1 MKPGP
6 ERALKRPR
14 SLRAPGSDR
23 MAGDAAE
30 AGFGPP
36 ADASVRELADE
47 LVDSVADSLGGGD
60 PDDFISTGASRHAG
74 LHSDFER
81 AAGPGLSDAL
91 GSSRHRL
98 RGMVTRSFF
107 AVAAVALGMAAV
119 LALALSPSG
128 RPWALQLETAALY
141 GVLALLAALCVRVPQ
156 HGLQRA
162 MTGTLALTVLA
173 IAWVAVRLGWGLQAP
188 GLSAYGLLV
197 CVLCA
202 SAGMRSGALLAAVA
216 ALALGAVQLLAPLAG
231 GMGPPG
237 AEGGVPPVSDWV
249 RLSTH
254 WMLVAAGL
262 AAGAMTHQVVQRYMR
277 TATEREVRFRRL
289 LALAADAYW
298 EVDAQYRLRTA
309 GRRSAENKLL
319 TEANGLGQ
327 VPWELPHFDCDPA
340 TLDTLQADMDA
351 RASFRDLAVR
361 WRGDDGKQRRYLVS
375 GEPRFDE
382 HGVFTGFW
390 GVARDVT
397 DAQAVREA
405 LAATETRYQELF
417 TRSPTPLVVH
427 RHGRVL
433 DANPAALQLLGHEDL
448 SGMLSRDLLAS
459 FESGDSRERAR
470 RRIEELML
478 LPPGTALPVADF
490 RLQVRG
496 RSVSVRATGVR
507 VLADGAPAALSI
519 FVDVSERRAAEEAVR
534 RSEAMLSHLVAT
546 SPDLITLTD
555 MATGRYVMVNQ
566 TFEKLAGY
574 SASEAIGRSSLELG
588 VWASPEERAQF
599 VARLRESG
607 QVSNMPVRFR
617 SRAGQPVSMLVSAA
631 RFSMD
636 RRDYVV
642 INARDVTESERA
654 RLEREAILESASV
667 GIAVTRDQRFVL
679 ANPAFEQML
688 GWPRGGL
695 LGEPGRV
702 VWNSV
707 EDYLEIGAQAGPV
720 LSRGELFE
728 TERLARRRDGSTFLA
743 RVNGRAIDPTHP
755 AHGGTVWMVE
765 DVTRQRDFE
774 RALARARD
782 DAEAASRAK
791 SAFLANTSHELRT
804 PLNGMIG
811 LAELARAPGI
821 DEQRRHDYLNQIAE
835 SAQSLAGIISDIL
848 DLSKIEAGKLQV
860 ETTAFDLSELLA
872 ALQRA
877 YATLAAPRRIGLQF
891 EVAPELRLVVAGDP
905 LRVRQIIGNYLSNAL
920 KFTAQGSVQLRAWR
934 LPAGPGQA
942 HGRVRVEVQDTGPGI
957 DAATQA
963 RLFQPFTQADESTT
977 RRYGG
982 TGLGLSI
989 CRELATLM
997 GGSVGVDSQPGAGSC
1012 FWAELPLP
1020 PAQREVAA
1028 PPPDGASL
1036 QGAQVLL
1043 VEDNE
1048 VNMTIATAILER
1060 WGVQVD
1066 QAGDGGRAV
1075 QAVQEAASQGRHY
1088 DAVLMDVQMPV
1099 MSGHEATRLLRQTE
1113 AGRSLPIIAL
1123 TAAALVT
1130 ERQEAMEAGMNDF
1143 LTKPIDAEKLRLSLL
1158 RWARR
1163 R

>member
-1 MKPGP
+1 
-6 ERALKRPR
+6 
-14 SLRAPGSDR
+14 
-23 MAGDAAE
+23 
-30 AGFGPP
+30 
-36 ADASVRELADE
+36 
-47 LVDSVADSLGGGD
+47 
-60 PDDFISTGASRHAG
+60 
-74 LHSDFER
+74 
-81 AAGPGLSDAL
+81 
-91 GSSRHRL
+91 
-98 RGMVTRSFF
+98 
-107 AVAAVALGMAAV
+107 
-119 LALALSPSG
+119 
-128 RPWALQLETAALY
+128 
-141 GVLALLAALCVRVPQ
+141 
-156 HGLQRA
+156 
-162 MTGTLALTVLA
+162 
-173 IAWVAVRLGWGLQAP
+173 
-188 GLSAYGLLV
+188 
-197 CVLCA
+197 
-202 SAGMRSGALLAAVA
+202 
-216 ALALGAVQLLAPLAG
+216 
-231 GMGPPG
+231 
-237 AEGGVPPVSDWV
+237 
-249 RLSTH
+249 
-254 WMLVAAGL
+254 
-262 AAGAMTHQVVQRYMR
+262 
-277 TATEREVRFRRL
+277 
-289 LALAADAYW
+289 
-298 EVDAQYRLRTA
+298 
-309 GRRSAENKLL
+309 
-319 TEANGLGQ
+319 
-327 VPWELPHFDCDPA
+327 
-340 TLDTLQADMDA
+340 
-351 RASFRDLAVR
+351 
-361 WRGDDGKQRRYLVS
+361 
-375 GEPRFDE
+375 
-382 HGVFTGFW
+382 
-390 GVARDVT
+390 
-397 DAQAVREA
+397 
-405 LAATETRYQELF
+405 
-417 TRSPTPLVVH
+417 
-427 RHGRVL
+427 
-433 DANPAALQLLGHEDL
+433 
-448 SGMLSRDLLAS
+448 
-459 FESGDSRERAR
+459 
-470 RRIEELML
+470 
-478 LPPGTALPVADF
+478 
-490 RLQVRG
+490 
-496 RSVSVRATGVR
+496 
-507 VLADGAPAALSI
+507 
-519 FVDVSERRAAEEAVR
+519 
-534 RSEAMLSHLVAT
+534 
-546 SPDLITLTD
+546 
-555 MATGRYVMVNQ
+555 
-566 TFEKLAGY
+566 
-574 SASEAIGRSSLELG
+574 
-588 VWASPEERAQF
+588 
-599 VARLRESG
+599 
-607 QVSNMPVRFR
+607 
-617 SRAGQPVSMLVSAA
+617 
-631 RFSMD
+631 
-636 RRDYVV
+636 
-642 INARDVTESERA
+642 
-654 RLEREAILESASV
+654 
-667 GIAVTRDQRFVL
+667 
-679 ANPAFEQML
+679 
-688 GWPRGGL
+688 
-695 LGEPGRV
+695 
-702 VWNSV
+702 
-707 EDYLEIGAQAGPV
+707 
-720 LSRGELFE
+720 
-728 TERLARRRDGSTFLA
+728 
-743 RVNGRAIDPTHP
+743 
-755 AHGGTVWMVE
+755 VWMVE